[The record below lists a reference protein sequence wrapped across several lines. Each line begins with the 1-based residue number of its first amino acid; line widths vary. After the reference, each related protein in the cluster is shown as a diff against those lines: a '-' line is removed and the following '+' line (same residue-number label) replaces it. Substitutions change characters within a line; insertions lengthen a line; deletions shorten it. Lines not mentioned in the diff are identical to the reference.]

1 MIKQAFRGYLPIGVQ
16 HDRIELGL
24 RHIQQLD
31 PQPAAMPYVG
41 RPEEAIG
48 LRLDHLLLDTVGRR
62 APDRQPAIL
71 VMIIEEHHE
80 ASFARD
86 EEGRAAVA
94 DPLRGLRPAQCRGPD
109 HPQRPG
115 DIGASIGRNS
125 SIQRSK
131 TT

>member
-1 MIKQAFRGYLPIGVQ
+1 LIKQAFRGYLPIGVQ

-24 RHIQQLD
+24 CHIEQLD

-48 LRLDHLLLDTVGRR
+48 LRLDHLLLDTVWRR

-71 VMIIEEHHE
+71 VMIIEEHYE

-86 EEGRAAVA
+86 EERRSAVT
-94 DPLRGLRPAQCRGPD
+94 DPLGGLWPAQCRRPD

-115 DIGASIGRNS
+115 YIDVAIGRQS
-125 SIQRSK
+125 SIQRRK